1 MTTLLTQALRVKPS
15 LVPDPASAPLRGWRC
30 TRARLERRRGA
41 LGSVRRPLDA
51 TDYARTLRY
60 LADGR
65 ALTMKEALK
74 LVTKCATGFPWYVA
88 QPERGREDNR

>member
-1 MTTLLTQALRVKPS
+1 
-15 LVPDPASAPLRGWRC
+15 
-30 TRARLERRRGA
+30 
-41 LGSVRRPLDA
+41 VRRPLDA